1 MRKEITYRQEG
12 DYLLPE
18 IKLNVMTE
26 KPLGKYGRMRR
37 EYLKNHRPILY
48 NRLILSEK
56 LFPHLTEI
64 EETANRRM
72 KQMMDELVKQNNMT
86 ENLKATDPM
95 LWAQT
100 MNNLRAQAEEM
111 ILSELVYS

>member
-1 MRKEITYRQEG
+1 MKNELSYTKVG
-12 DYLLPE
+12 DCNLPN
-18 IKLNVMTE
+18 LTLQ
-26 KPLGKYGRMRR
+26 KPQTQDIGKYGRMRR

>member
-1 MRKEITYRQEG
+1 MKNELSYTRVG
-12 DYLLPE
+12 DYNLPNLTLQKQE
-18 IKLNVMTE
+18 NP
-26 KPLGKYGRMRR
+26 PLGKYGRMRR

-64 EETANRRM
+64 EETANRSM
-72 KQMMDELVKQNNMT
+72 EQMMDELVKANGLT
-86 ENLKATDPM
+86 EQMKESNPM
-95 LWAQT
+95 RWVQT

>member
-1 MRKEITYRQEG
+1 MNNELTYTKVG
-12 DYLLPE
+12 DYNLPNLTLQ
-18 IKLNVMTE
+18 KQANP
-26 KPLGKYGRMRR
+26 PLGKYGRIRR

-56 LFPHLTEI
+56 LYTHLTEI
-64 EETANRRM
+64 EGTANRRM
-72 KQMMDELVKQNNMT
+72 EQMMDELM
-86 ENLKATDPM
+86 KANGLNEQTKESNPM
-95 LWAQT
+95 LWVQT

>member
-1 MRKEITYRQEG
+1 MKNELTYTKMG
-12 DYLLPE
+12 DYEYPNLTLQNPHP
-18 IKLNVMTE
+18 KS
-26 KPLGKYGRMRR
+26 LGKYGRMRR

-56 LFPHLTEI
+56 LFSHLTEI

-72 KQMMDELVKQNNMT
+72 EQMMDELVKQNNVT

>member
-1 MRKEITYRQEG
+1 MKNELSYTKVG
-12 DYLLPE
+12 DYNLPNLTLE
-18 IKLNVMTE
+18 NPQMQELDR
-26 KPLGKYGRMRR
+26 YGRMRR

-56 LFPHLTEI
+56 LFLHLTEI
-64 EETANRRM
+64 EETANLRM
-72 KQMMDELVKQNNMT
+72 EQMMDELM
-86 ENLKATDPM
+86 KANGLNEQMKESNPM

-111 ILSELVYS
+111 ILSELVNS